1 MGSVRKGRTIPGLG
15 LEYPQEVVSVL
26 CSLPRQAAGHLA
38 APQALQGSPW
48 IACKP
53 GNAGLALDRL
63 GTRQCRARPES
74 PGVQHGLFWWAHP
87 AKRARLISVFGFRSS
102 VVGIPHCVRLGLS
115 PAHGVPPCPVAL
127 VWGLGSKKCV
137 LPSGG
142 TLRDCPLDPSCGSI
156 LQCREARH

>member
-1 MGSVRKGRTIPGLG
+1 VGSVRKGRTIPGLG

-87 AKRARLISVFGFRSS
+87 AKRARLISVVRVSVQRCGHPPLRTVGSQSSARSASVSRCVGLGFR
-102 VVGIPHCVRLGLS
+102 VKKVCAPFGGHALGLPS
-115 PAHGVPPCPVAL
+115 RPFLRFDSAVP
-127 VWGLGSKKCV
+127 
-137 LPSGG
+137 
-142 TLRDCPLDPSCGSI
+142 
-156 LQCREARH
+156 